1 MCTLVQKEILIEEIS
16 EAMSF
21 ICFRLK
27 YDEPLSPE
35 SLKLI
40 EIREYVYA
48 TDHNKID
55 LEKTR
60 KEVVELKRPYLGKPE
75 ILFAD

>member
-21 ICFRLK
+21 ICFRLR
-27 YDEPLSPE
+27 YDEPLSSE

-40 EIREYVYA
+40 ELREYVYA
-48 TDHNKID
+48 TNHQEID

>member
-21 ICFRLK
+21 ICFRLR

-40 EIREYVYA
+40 ELREYVYA
-48 TDHNKID
+48 TNHQEID
-55 LEKTR
+55 LEN
-60 KEVVELKRPYLGKPE
+60 LKVG
-75 ILFAD
+75 

>member
-1 MCTLVQKEILIEEIS
+1 MCSIVQKEILIEEIA
-16 EAMSF
+16 EAMAF
-21 ICFRLK
+21 ICYRQK

-40 EIREYVYA
+40 ELGEYVYA
-48 TDHNKID
+48 TNHQEID